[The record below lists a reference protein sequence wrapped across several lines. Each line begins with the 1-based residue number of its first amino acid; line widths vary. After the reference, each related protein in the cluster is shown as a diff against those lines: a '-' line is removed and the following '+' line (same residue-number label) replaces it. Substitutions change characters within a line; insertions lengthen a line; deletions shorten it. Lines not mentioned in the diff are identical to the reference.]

1 MATATLTFDLND
13 TDDRQEHLRC
23 VKSLD
28 MALVIWDIVYEVK
41 KRTERQLENSETSTD
56 AEFQLH
62 EKIFEE
68 IHDTL
73 NERGIKIDELI
84 T

>member
-1 MATATLTFDLND
+1 MLET
-13 TDDRQEHLRC
+13 
-23 VKSLD
+23 
-28 MALVIWDIVYEVK
+28 VYEIK
-41 KRTERQLENSETSTD
+41 KRTERHLENSETSTD

-73 NERGIKIDELI
+73 NERGIKIDDLI
-84 T
+84 N